1 MPIEGMT
8 NSSDWNK
15 TAIKVN
21 IKNVLQEGRMGEG
34 LVHHLMDDYDDLYQI
49 VEMAANIIITTTRV
63 LH

>member
-1 MPIEGMT
+1 
-8 NSSDWNK
+8 
-15 TAIKVN
+15 
-21 IKNVLQEGRMGEG
+21 MGEG